1 MNWNQYCATFFSA
14 VRHIYSFI
22 LNRQRNHNGKL
33 YSHSAIWSK
42 AWSMLLH
49 IDIKRELVVDEPTIR
64 STALNFKND
73 LFSYKQMNMPSL
85 VFLNY
90 IHFYTSIRFVVNHI
104 YQFVNHEQIVLTTL
118 HTPYVRI
125 KRKRCTR
132 RGWEWPPP
140 HFFQTRFIWNSY
152 YWLCIMR
159 ALHIVNIVYI
169 CMHYWWA

>member
-1 MNWNQYCATFFSA
+1 MLIQVKSTENELKPILCNIFSA

-33 YSHSAIWSK
+33 YT
-42 AWSMLLH
+42 H
-49 IDIKRELVVDEPTIR
+49 IQRSEARHEACYYIQTLRGDSVVDEPTIR

-118 HTPYVRI
+118 YTPYVRI

-132 RGWEWPPP
+132 RGWG
-140 HFFQTRFIWNSY
+140 
-152 YWLCIMR
+152 
-159 ALHIVNIVYI
+159 
-169 CMHYWWA
+169 

>member
-1 MNWNQYCATFFSA
+1 MNWNQYCATFFQLSDISTALFWTVSA
-14 VRHIYSFI
+14 TITVSCTHILRDS
-22 LNRQRNHNGKL
+22 
-33 YSHSAIWSK
+33 
-42 AWSMLLH
+42 
-49 IDIKRELVVDEPTIR
+49 VVDEPTIR

-118 HTPYVRI
+118 YTPYVRI

-132 RGWEWPPP
+132 RGWGWPPP
-140 HFFQTRFIWNSY
+140 NFFSKYVFPMEI
-152 YWLCIMR
+152 
-159 ALHIVNIVYI
+159 IVFP
-169 CMHYWWA
+169 

>member
-1 MNWNQYCATFFSA
+1 MNFMLIQVKSTENEFKPILCNIFSA

-33 YSHSAIWSK
+33 YSHSARHEACYYRGGSV
-42 AWSMLLH
+42 A
-49 IDIKRELVVDEPTIR
+49 DEPTIR
-64 STALNFKND
+64 STSLNFKND

-118 HTPYVRI
+118 YTPYVRI

-132 RGWEWPPP
+132 RGWG
-140 HFFQTRFIWNSY
+140 
-152 YWLCIMR
+152 
-159 ALHIVNIVYI
+159 
-169 CMHYWWA
+169 